1 MPDQHHQVLALLGEA
16 PQRFQ
21 RLGHVVLQR
30 LHRRAHPF
38 DLSRQPERGDGDG
51 RRHPQERQRDDGE
64 RDGDGRSDPLGA
76 GADLEQC
83 ECLQIHGVL
92 PEVADG
98 RTATKCRRRGPS
110 RKTTASDTH
119 RNPLAPLDVPTGPR
133 QLWPCLHAFSC
144 AAVVRCAGTVRPA
157 GNKNAALPILAA
169 TVLADGPVEL
179 DNIPR
184 IRDVETML
192 ALLVD
197 LGASA
202 EWIGPNLVRVDAR
215 GVKPKP
221 LDPGLC
227 AKIRASILLAGPLL
241 ARFGTVTLPPPG
253 GDVIGR
259 RRVDTHFLALEQLG
273 ASVMVG
279 DRYELEAKGLQGA
292 DIFLDEP
299 SVTGT
304 ENALMAAV
312 AAKGRTVLR
321 NAACE
326 PHVQDLARALVAMGA
341 QIEGIGSNIYTI
353 EGGRPLGGAS
363 YAIGPDHIE
372 IGSFIGLAAVTNGDI
387 TIDPVRPEDLRS
399 TLLGFERLGIR
410 PRVEG
415 NRLTVGPDQERR
427 IRPDLGGHVPK
438 LEDGPWPAFPA
449 DVMSTTIVTATQCS
463 GMILV
468 FEKMFES
475 RLFFVDKL
483 IGMGARIVLCDPH
496 RAVISGPSALKGG
509 IVESPDIRAGMAMVL
524 AALAAEGA
532 STIHNVG
539 QIERGYER
547 IDERLRA
554 LGAEIERVDG

>member
-1 MPDQHHQVLALLGEA
+1 MP
-16 PQRFQ
+16 PRFLVRGGQ
-21 RLGHVVLQR
+21 S
-30 LHRRAHPF
+30 LHG
-38 DLSRQPERGDGDG
+38 S
-51 RRHPQERQRDDGE
+51 
-64 RDGDGRSDPLGA
+64 
-76 GADLEQC
+76 
-83 ECLQIHGVL
+83 I
-92 PEVADG
+92 
-98 RTATKCRRRGPS
+98 
-110 RKTTASDTH
+110 
-119 RNPLAPLDVPTGPR
+119 
-133 QLWPCLHAFSC
+133 
-144 AAVVRCAGTVRPA
+144 RPA
-157 GNKNAALPILAA
+157 GNKNAALPILAS
-169 TVLADGPVEL
+169 TVLADGLMEL

-202 EWIGPNLVRVDAR
+202 EWTGPNLVRIDAR
-215 GVKPKP
+215 GVRPKP
-221 LDPGLC
+221 LDPKLC
-227 AKIRASILLAGPLL
+227 ASIRASILLAGPLL

-259 RRVDTHFLALEQLG
+259 RRVDTHFLALEHLG
-273 ASVMVG
+273 ASVTVG
-279 DRYELEAKGLQGA
+279 DRYELEAKKGLVGN

-326 PHVQDLARALVAMGA
+326 PHVQDLARTLVAMGA
-341 QIEGIGSNIYTI
+341 HIEGIGSNIYTI
-353 EGGRPLGGAS
+353 DGGRPLGGAS

-372 IGSFIGLAAVTNGDI
+372 IGSFIGLAAVTNGAI
-387 TIDPVRPEDLRS
+387 TIDPVRADDLRS

-410 PRVEG
+410 PRIAG
-415 NRLTVGPDQERR
+415 SRLTVDADQERR

-463 GMILV
+463 GMLLV

-496 RAVISGPSALKGG
+496 RAVISGPSPLKGG
-509 IVESPDIRAGMAMVL
+509 IVESPDIRAGMAMLL
-524 AALAAEGA
+524 AALAAEGS

-554 LGAEIERVDG
+554 LGADITRADD

>member
-1 MPDQHHQVLALLGEA
+1 
-16 PQRFQ
+16 
-21 RLGHVVLQR
+21 
-30 LHRRAHPF
+30 
-38 DLSRQPERGDGDG
+38 
-51 RRHPQERQRDDGE
+51 
-64 RDGDGRSDPLGA
+64 
-76 GADLEQC
+76 
-83 ECLQIHGVL
+83 
-92 PEVADG
+92 
-98 RTATKCRRRGPS
+98 
-110 RKTTASDTH
+110 
-119 RNPLAPLDVPTGPR
+119 
-133 QLWPCLHAFSC
+133 
-144 AAVVRCAGTVRPA
+144 
-157 GNKNAALPILAA
+157 
-169 TVLADGPVEL
+169 
-179 DNIPR
+179 
-184 IRDVETML
+184 
-192 ALLVD
+192 
-197 LGASA
+197 
-202 EWIGPNLVRVDAR
+202 
-215 GVKPKP
+215 
-221 LDPGLC
+221 
-227 AKIRASILLAGPLL
+227 
-241 ARFGTVTLPPPG
+241 LPPPG

-279 DRYELEAKGLQGA
+279 DRYELEAKGLTGA

-312 AAKGRTVLR
+312 MAKGRTVLR

-353 EGGRPLGGAS
+353 EGGRPLAGAS
-363 YAIGPDHIE
+363 YTIGPDHIE
-372 IGSFIGLAAVTNGDI
+372 IGSFIGLAAVTNGEVA
-387 TIDPVRPEDLRS
+387 IDPVRAEDLRS

-410 PRVEG
+410 PRIEG
-415 NRLTVGPDQERR
+415 SRLTVMPDQERR

-463 GMILV
+463 GMLLV

-496 RAVISGPSALKGG
+496 RAVISGPAPLKGG
-509 IVESPDIRAGMAMVL
+509 VVESPDIRAGMAMLL
-524 AALAAEGA
+524 AALAAEGS

-554 LGAEIERVDG
+554 LGADIERADG

>member
-1 MPDQHHQVLALLGEA
+1 MP
-16 PQRFQ
+16 PRF
-21 RLGHVVLQR
+21 LVHG
-30 LHRRAHPF
+30 
-38 DLSRQPERGDGDG
+38 G
-51 RRHPQERQRDDGE
+51 R
-64 RDGDGRSDPLGA
+64 PLKG
-76 GADLEQC
+76 
-83 ECLQIHGVL
+83 IVH
-92 PEVADG
+92 
-98 RTATKCRRRGPS
+98 
-110 RKTTASDTH
+110 
-119 RNPLAPLDVPTGPR
+119 
-133 QLWPCLHAFSC
+133 
-144 AAVVRCAGTVRPA
+144 PA

-169 TVLADGPVEL
+169 TLLADGPVEL

-192 ALLVD
+192 GLLLD
-197 LGASA
+197 LGATA
-202 EWIGPNLVRVDAR
+202 EWTGPNAVRVDTR
-215 GVKPKP
+215 SVKPKA
-221 LDPGLC
+221 LDPALC

-241 ARFGTVTLPPPG
+241 ARFGSVTLPPPG

-279 DRYELEAKGLQGA
+279 DRYELEAKQLKGE

-312 AAKGRTVLR
+312 MAKGRTVLR

-341 QIEGIGSNIYTI
+341 EISGIGSNIYTI
-353 EGGRPLGGAS
+353 EGGRPLVGAP
-363 YAIGPDHIE
+363 YTIGPDHIE
-372 IGSFIGLAAVTNGDI
+372 IGSFIGLAAVTNGDV
-387 TIDPVRPEDLRS
+387 TIEPVRSEDLRS
-399 TLLGFERLGIR
+399 TILAFERLGIR

-415 NRLTVGPDQERR
+415 NRLSVNAGQERR

-463 GMILV
+463 GMLLV

-496 RAVISGPSALKGG
+496 RAVISGPSPLKGG
-509 IVESPDIRAGMAMVL
+509 TVESPDIRAGMAMLL
-524 AALAAEGA
+524 AALAAEGP

-554 LGAEIERVDG
+554 LGAQIERVDA

>member
-1 MPDQHHQVLALLGEA
+1 MP
-16 PQRFQ
+16 PRF
-21 RLGHVVLQR
+21 HV
-30 LHRRAHPF
+30 
-38 DLSRQPERGDGDG
+38 RGG
-51 RRHPQERQRDDGE
+51 R
-64 RDGDGRSDPLGA
+64 PL
-76 GADLEQC
+76 
-83 ECLQIHGVL
+83 
-92 PEVADG
+92 
-98 RTATKCRRRGPS
+98 RGS
-110 RKTTASDTH
+110 
-119 RNPLAPLDVPTGPR
+119 
-133 QLWPCLHAFSC
+133 
-144 AAVVRCAGTVRPA
+144 VRPA
-157 GNKNAALPILAA
+157 GNKNAALPILAS
-169 TVLADGPVEL
+169 TVLSDGVVEL

-192 ALLVD
+192 ALLQD
-197 LGASA
+197 LGATT
-202 EWIGPNLVRVDAR
+202 EWAAANTVKVDTRALQ
-215 GVKPKP
+215 PKP
-221 LDPGLC
+221 LDPALC
-227 AKIRASILLAGPLL
+227 ARIRASILLAGPML
-241 ARFGTVTLPPPG
+241 ARFGAVTLPPPG

-273 ASVMVG
+273 ASVTVG
-279 DRYELEAKGLQGA
+279 DRYELEGKGLTGA

-312 AAKGRTVLR
+312 MAKGRTILR

-341 QIEGIGSNIYTI
+341 HIDGIGSNIYTI
-353 EGGRPLGGAS
+353 EGGRPLKGAS

-372 IGSFIGLAAVTNGDI
+372 IGSFIGLAAVTNGEVV
-387 TIDPVRPEDLRS
+387 IDPVRPDDLRS

-410 PRVEG
+410 PRVDG
-415 NRLTVGPDQERR
+415 SRLTVSPDQERR

-463 GMILV
+463 GMLLV

-496 RAVISGPSALKGG
+496 RAVISGPSPLKGG
-509 IVESPDIRAGMAMVL
+509 TVESPDIRAGMAMLL
-524 AALAAEGA
+524 AALAAEGP

-554 LGAEIERVDG
+554 LGAEIERAE

>member
-1 MPDQHHQVLALLGEA
+1 MP
-16 PQRFQ
+16 PRF
-21 RLGHVVLQR
+21 LV
-30 LHRRAHPF
+30 
-38 DLSRQPERGDGDG
+38 RGG
-51 RRHPQERQRDDGE
+51 R
-64 RDGDGRSDPLGA
+64 PLRGA
-76 GADLEQC
+76 
-83 ECLQIHGVL
+83 I
-92 PEVADG
+92 
-98 RTATKCRRRGPS
+98 
-110 RKTTASDTH
+110 
-119 RNPLAPLDVPTGPR
+119 
-133 QLWPCLHAFSC
+133 
-144 AAVVRCAGTVRPA
+144 RPA
-157 GNKNAALPILAA
+157 GNKNAALPILAS
-169 TVLADGPVEL
+169 TVLADGPMEL

-202 EWIGPNLVRVDAR
+202 EWMGPNLVRVDAR
-215 GVKPKP
+215 TVRPKP
-221 LDPGLC
+221 LDPKLC
-227 AKIRASILLAGPLL
+227 ARIRASILLAGPLL
-241 ARFGTVTLPPPG
+241 ARFGKVTLPPPG

-273 ASVMVG
+273 ASVTVG
-279 DRYELEAKGLQGA
+279 DRYELEAKKGLVGA

-341 QIEGIGSNIYTI
+341 HIDGIGSNIYTV
-353 EGGRPLGGAS
+353 EGGRPLAGAG

-372 IGSFIGLAAVTNGDI
+372 IGSFIGLAAVTNGEI
-387 TIDPVRPEDLRS
+387 TIDPVRSDDLRS

-410 PRVEG
+410 PRVDG
-415 NRLTVGPDQERR
+415 QRLTVDADQERR

-449 DVMSTTIVTATQCS
+449 DVMSTTIVSATQCA
-463 GMILV
+463 GMLLV

-496 RAVISGPSALKGG
+496 RAVISGPSPLKGG
-509 IVESPDIRAGMAMVL
+509 IVESPDIRAGMAMLL
-524 AALAAEGA
+524 AALAADGS

-554 LGAEIERVDG
+554 LGADIERADD